1 MKTRHLS
8 KVFCI
13 IALLFSSTAIA
24 ADFKEYR
31 KDQAHYG
38 IAFPADWNYSSENSD
53 MIATASSGLA
63 SINVTVEPFSSQNRG
78 KFKSVSDVPNMMQL
92 SIDVVKNA
100 VKADVMQTGKTV
112 LSNNDALWLKYVF
125 VQKSLDMELWF
136 VAYAAI
142 AIRNDNTYTVTARAA
157 GRSKRE
163 ALAMFDKTW
172 PIFKISIVSLF
183 IDQ

>member
-1 MKTRHLS
+1 MEACHLS

-13 IALLFSSTAIA
+13 IALVFSSTAIA

-31 KDQAHYG
+31 KDQSHYG
-38 IAFPADWNYSSENSD
+38 IALPADWHYSSENSD

-63 SINVTVEPFSSQNRG
+63 SINVTVEPYSSQNRR
-78 KFKSVSDVPNMMQL
+78 KIRSISDEPNMVQRC
-92 SIDVVKNA
+92 IDTLKNA
-100 VKADVMQTGKTV
+100 LKADVLQTGKTV
-112 LSNNDALWLKYVF
+112 LSNNDAVWLKYVF
-125 VQKSLDMELWF
+125 VQKSLDIEPWF
-136 VAYAAI
+136 VAYSAI
-142 AIRNDNTYTVTARAA
+142 AIRNDNIYTVTARAA

-183 IDQ
+183 IDP